1 MDSHQQKAGKVRK
14 KGNRKDPNQI
24 PGNAFL
30 KVFHQNIRGLGNTT
44 NELYCHLQHDH
55 PHILCVT
62 EHHLRESEL
71 QLIHLESY
79 SLGASYCR
87 KTFLKGGASIFVH
100 RNLKYNTIK
109 MDEYIIDKDIE
120 ACAIQLDLAFNKLCI
135 MAIYRSP
142 SGDLTSFL
150 KQLDSILQK
159 LYNTKY
165 SIIIC
170 GDINVNYMTDNIQR
184 SQINAV
190 LHSYN
195 LTGIVE
201 FPTRFG
207 LNSQTAI
214 DNIFIDTA
222 NIGKYVLHRL

>member
-1 MDSHQQKAGKVRK
+1 
-14 KGNRKDPNQI
+14 
-24 PGNAFL
+24 
-30 KVFHQNIRGLGNTT
+30 
-44 NELYCHLQHDH
+44 
-55 PHILCVT
+55 
-62 EHHLRESEL
+62 
-71 QLIHLESY
+71 
-79 SLGASYCR
+79 
-87 KTFLKGGASIFVH
+87 
-100 RNLKYNTIK
+100 
-109 MDEYIIDKDIE
+109 
-120 ACAIQLDLAFNKLCI
+120 

-142 SGDLTSFL
+142 SGDFTNFL

-159 LYNTKY
+159 LYNTNY

-170 GDINVNYMTDNIQR
+170 GDINVNCMTDNNQR

-195 LTGIVE
+195 LTGIAE